1 MAIRQPPSDIKDPNL
16 RGFLQELRNAIGGVT
31 AQVSTLARSIQVIN
45 GGGTTPTTP
54 TNPTDPT
61 NPTNPTPGG
70 DGYPPPPPLSLTAT
84 ADVWAI
90 NLAWEN
96 PVIADYLG
104 TEIWAKRTFPT
115 WSSSTRYYV
124 NAKVLYS
131 GVVYRA
137 KKGNDATGGAAV
149 DNTNH
154 VPTDTTW
161 WEATTLTVMAD
172 RVLVTEVA
180 GSSYTFTGL
189 TSELLTP
196 GETWAFWV
204 RNHDIENLF
213 STYFP
218 DNDQGVSAT
227 TLLDPGAMIDLL
239 TGAIKETELYK
250 DLGDR
255 IDLIDVDIPGRQ
267 SLVTITTEL
276 DNGLTTTNGIVAKKV
291 ATFRQGTQPTS
302 TSTYTLVA
310 GDIWINTADQNK
322 AYRYNG
328 SGWDRIDNTQIDAT
342 AASVL
347 NKEEAKIG
355 YCSISPNTYLTK
367 ATCVAAGGNWIDQPF
382 ATKVTQVGVT
392 ASDGTTAT
400 VQQQMESIY
409 GPGGLRSQYTVKI
422 DNNGYVSGFGLA
434 STPVNGTPYSDFI
447 IRVDRFSIAQ
457 PASPDAGYQSDA
469 TIPFIV
475 TTGSTTIN
483 GETVPAGTYIKD
495 AYIQN
500 GTITSAKIGNAA
512 ITNAKVGNTIYS
524 SDFNGDPNYPVSAWS
539 SSGWAINKNG
549 QACFNNVRVRGD
561 VLLGSTNVVSNNPGA
576 YGTPNEWTAFY
587 NTTAGVFYSAP
598 TLGLEYSYPSGGA
611 NLRLYYAANSTA
623 PSTDPWSQA
632 LVRRPGT
639 TSDYTPVV
647 GGRSYQF
654 SAWTGAVNCIAT
666 LFAYIYDANFNN
678 IGVVQSAT
686 NASERSGGTTLNEA
700 NWKVLSI
707 TGALGSAAAYVRL
720 VLHRWGPT
728 DRTQVSYA
736 RFTRPFFSEV
746 PADYAYVIPWSPGGI
761 SLLDTLG
768 LRENAATIHRVAK
781 QSYGF
786 SLSNNS
792 STYTAIPGL
801 SITVPITAESVT
813 QQLLI
818 SGYAKIQVGQD
829 DPMRANARVAYNYS
843 GAWYYIKYEALTKIP
858 SSSVSG
864 GTEYAF
870 STSDIFDIAYL
881 YNSGYT
887 SVQFRLEVRMEAAS
901 ASRTVSDGTLS
912 ILQLKR

>member
-500 GTITSAKIGNAA
+500 GTITSAKIGSLDADKITSGSIDADRLQANVISAVNASIQEIDANRISTTNLSAKLAQITEAYIDTANITDAA
-512 ITNAKVGNTIYS
+512 ITNAKIQDGEITNAKIGSVINSTN
-524 SDFNGDPNYPVSAWS
+524 FNGSIVNGSISTLGTA
-539 SSGWAINKNG
+539 GWAIDKAG
-549 QACFNNVRVRGD
+549 QAVFNSGTFRGTLDVKSATSGARLEMKNNVIKVFDENGVLRVKIGD
-561 VLLGSTNVVSNNPGA
+561 L
-576 YGTPNEWTAFY
+576 
-587 NTTAGVFYSAP
+587 SA
-598 TLGLEYSYPSGGA
+598 
-611 NLRLYYAANSTA
+611 
-623 PSTDPWSQA
+623 
-632 LVRRPGT
+632 
-639 TSDYTPVV
+639 
-647 GGRSYQF
+647 
-654 SAWTGAVNCIAT
+654 
-666 LFAYIYDANFNN
+666 
-678 IGVVQSAT
+678 
-686 NASERSGGTTLNEA
+686 
-700 NWKVLSI
+700 
-707 TGALGSAAAYVRL
+707 
-720 VLHRWGPT
+720 
-728 DRTQVSYA
+728 
-736 RFTRPFFSEV
+736 
-746 PADYAYVIPWSPGGI
+746 
-761 SLLDTLG
+761 
-768 LRENAATIHRVAK
+768 
-781 QSYGF
+781 
-786 SLSNNS
+786 
-792 STYTAIPGL
+792 
-801 SITVPITAESVT
+801 
-813 QQLLI
+813 
-818 SGYAKIQVGQD
+818 
-829 DPMRANARVAYNYS
+829 
-843 GAWYYIKYEALTKIP
+843 
-858 SSSVSG
+858 
-864 GTEYAF
+864 
-870 STSDIFDIAYL
+870 
-881 YNSGYT
+881 
-887 SVQFRLEVRMEAAS
+887 
-901 ASRTVSDGTLS
+901 
-912 ILQLKR
+912 